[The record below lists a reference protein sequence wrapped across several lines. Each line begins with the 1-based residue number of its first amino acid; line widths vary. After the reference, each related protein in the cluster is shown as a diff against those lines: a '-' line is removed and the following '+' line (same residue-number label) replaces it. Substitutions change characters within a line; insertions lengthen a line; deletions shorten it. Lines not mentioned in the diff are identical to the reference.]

1 MASHKAL
8 NPKEIINGI
17 DDLLSL
23 PDVVLRANELLDSDA
38 ASAQEIGSVISL
50 DPGLSARLLK
60 LVNSAFYGFP
70 GQIDTIS
77 RAVTMIGTNE
87 LQSLILATTATNT
100 FNNIAA
106 EHVDMNS
113 FWHRSVFCGLLAK
126 KIYSRNNKSKGEAL
140 FLIGLLH
147 DIGKLILF
155 AQRPVEAAAIISS
168 AANSQRTLA
177 DIENEILGFPTAHLG
192 AELLKSWRLPEPL
205 WVAIRH
211 QHRPTS
217 ALEFEKEARALNLA
231 IAISN
236 AFEPSLKSQQPLDT
250 DAIELDQESV
260 ACFDLDQDALCD
272 IVLDASLESFD
283 TLTIINPAATTI
295 Y

>member
-1 MASHKAL
+1 MTLQKAL
-8 NPKEIINGI
+8 TPKEIINGI

-23 PDVVLRANELLDSDA
+23 PDVVLRANELLGSDVS
-38 ASAQEIGSVISL
+38 SAQEIGAVISL

-77 RAVTMIGTNE
+77 RAVTMIGTHE

-106 EHVDMNS
+106 EHLDMNS

-126 KIYSRNNKSKGEAL
+126 KIYSRSNKSKGEAL
-140 FLIGLLH
+140 FLVGLLH

-155 AQRPVEAAAIISS
+155 AQRPVEAAAIISD
-168 AANSQRTLA
+168 AAKSQRPLA

-192 AELLKSWRLPEPL
+192 AELLQAWRLPEPL
-205 WVAIRH
+205 WMAIRH
-211 QHRPTS
+211 QHQPTR
-217 ALEFEKEARALNLA
+217 ALAFEKEARALNLA

-236 AFEPSLKSQQPLDT
+236 AFEPSLKSQQSPDA
-250 DAIELDQESV
+250 DAIELDRESV
-260 ACFDLDQDALCD
+260 AYFNLDQEALSD
-272 IVLDASLESFD
+272 MILDASLESFD
-283 TLTIINPAATTI
+283 TLNIINPTATTI